1 MRDMTSTERREW
13 LNDFINHWVRCYGCG
28 PLVGVCDA
36 NINGFTISGD
46 KAVFVEIADDAVAF
60 ALYSENGDKVAEY
73 NLNLETGMAVM
84 VVNTT
89 LTEVEYTNYTGIL
102 SDITAGLFND
112 YYGDAPFV
120 LVNEPVRIDTTEPV
134 VKPMSM
140 EEIFADIVKKINEEK
155 EEEEEWE

>member
-1 MRDMTSTERREW
+1 MKDMSSVERAIW
-13 LNDFINHWVRCYGCG
+13 LNDYIRGWSNCYGCQ
-28 PLVGVCDA
+28 PLDTNVNGV
-36 NINGFTISGD
+36 NGFEISGA
-46 KAVFVEIADDAVAF
+46 KAVFVEMAADTVAF